1 MQLVHLCLH
10 VFIFRT
16 ILRYRIMAAVKV
28 ETDIITSTVCEIR
41 GRPKDIVKLIYVKF
55 SKFCMYSEVYAK

>member
-1 MQLVHLCLH
+1 
-10 VFIFRT
+10 
-16 ILRYRIMAAVKV
+16 MAAVKV